1 MRRASSAPKRVKT
14 CVAGSG
20 EARVWRRGAGMS
32 ACRGRGHGN
41 GGSARSQGTVDGI
54 DEGAS
59 SGDHAGWGAVAGGGT
74 VAGVKGAHAKDRE
87 PGRSKRGR

>member
-20 EARVWRRGAGMS
+20 EARVWRCGAGMS

-41 GGSARSQGTVDGI
+41 GGSARSQGVVDRI
-54 DEGAS
+54 DKCVL
-59 SGDHAGWGAVAGGGT
+59 SGG
-74 VAGVKGAHAKDRE
+74 
-87 PGRSKRGR
+87 